1 MTREDLV
8 AKLEEQFGSDE
19 SADVLLADGFDAA
32 FLGVLERFGMEPIS
46 VYDRAKCIE
55 ILMTR
60 DGMTDEE
67 AEEYFSF
74 NVTGA
79 WVGERTPAFLIRI
92 E

>member
-1 MTREDLV
+1 MTREELIV
-8 AKLEEQFGSDE
+8 KLQDSVLADEEL
-19 SADVLLADGFDAA
+19 LLADGFEDA
-32 FLGVLERFGMEPIS
+32 FLGVLERFGMEPIV

-60 DGMTDEE
+60 DGMTYEG
-67 AEEYFSF
+67 AEEHFGF

-79 WVGERTPAFLIRI
+79 WVGDRTPAFLERI